1 MSRPVPAV
9 LAEYPFHYPIEVR
22 FRDLDALGHVNNAV
36 YATYCESARIAYYQ
50 RLVGGS
56 LDRLG
61 IILAEQTIRYKAPA
75 HFGDEL
81 LVGVRVGR
89 IGSKSFTME
98 YAIARLGDG
107 ALIATAQSV
116 LVAYDYAAGRSV
128 PVSDEFRARVI
139 EVQGGLH
146 DTS

>member
-1 MSRPVPAV
+1 MSHSVPAV
-9 LAEYPFHYPIEVR
+9 LAEYPFHYRIEVR

-36 YATYCESARIAYYQ
+36 YATYYESARIAYYQ

-61 IILAEQTIRYKAPA
+61 IILAELTISYKAPA

-81 LVGVRVGR
+81 LVGVRVSK
-89 IGSKSFTME
+89 IGGKSFTMD
-98 YAIARLGDG
+98 YAIARVGDG
-107 ALIATAQSV
+107 ALIATGQSV

-128 PVSDEFRARVI
+128 PVSDEFRVRVA
-139 EVQGGLH
+139 EFQGER
-146 DTS
+146 

>member
-1 MSRPVPAV
+1 
-9 LAEYPFHYPIEVR
+9 HYRIEVR

-36 YATYCESARIAYYQ
+36 YATYFESARIAYYQ

-61 IILAEQTIRYKAPA
+61 IILAELTISYKAPA

-81 LVGVRVGR
+81 LVGVRVSK
-89 IGSKSFTME
+89 IGGKSFTMD
-98 YAIARLGDG
+98 YAIARVGDG
-107 ALIATAQSV
+107 ALIATGQSV

-128 PVSDEFRARVI
+128 PVSDEFRARVA
-139 EVQGGLH
+139 EMQGER
-146 DTS
+146 

>member
-1 MSRPVPAV
+1 MNLAVPAV
-9 LAEYPFHYPIEVR
+9 LAEYPFHYRIEVR

-36 YATYCESARIAYYQ
+36 YATYFESARIAYYQ

-61 IILAEQTIRYKAPA
+61 IILAELTISYKAPA

-81 LVGVRVGR
+81 LVGVRVSR
-89 IGSKSFTME
+89 IGSKSFTMD
-98 YAIARLGDG
+98 YAIARVGDG
-107 ALIATAQSV
+107 ALIATGQSV

-128 PVSDEFRARVI
+128 PVSDEFRARVAELQG
-139 EVQGGLH
+139 EVG
-146 DTS
+146 

>member
-1 MSRPVPAV
+1 MNLAVPAV
-9 LAEYPFHYPIEVR
+9 LAEYPFHYRIEVR

-36 YATYCESARIAYYQ
+36 YATYFESARIAYYQ

-61 IILAEQTIRYKAPA
+61 IILAELTISYKAPA

-81 LVGVRVGR
+81 LVGVRVSR
-89 IGSKSFTME
+89 IGGKSFTMD
-98 YAIARLGDG
+98 YAIARVGDG
-107 ALIATAQSV
+107 ALIATGQSV

-128 PVSDEFRARVI
+128 PVSDEFRARVAEFQG
-139 EVQGGLH
+139 EVG
-146 DTS
+146 

>member
-1 MSRPVPAV
+1 MTRPAPAV

-36 YATYCESARIAYYQ
+36 YATYLESARIAYYQ

-61 IILAEQTIRYKAPA
+61 IILAELTIRYKAPA

-81 LVGVRVGR
+81 LVGVRVSR
-89 IGSKSFTME
+89 IGGKSFTMD

-128 PVSDEFRARVI
+128 PVSDEFRARVA
-139 EVQGGLH
+139 ELQGGL
-146 DTS
+146 DMS

>member
-1 MSRPVPAV
+1 MNLSVPAV
-9 LAEYPFHYPIEVR
+9 LAEYPFHYRIEVR

-36 YATYCESARIAYYQ
+36 YATYFESARIAYYQ

-61 IILAEQTIRYKAPA
+61 IILAELTISYKAPA

-81 LVGVRVGR
+81 LVGVRVSR
-89 IGSKSFTME
+89 IGGKSFTMD
-98 YAIARLGDG
+98 YAIARVGDG
-107 ALIATAQSV
+107 ALIATGQSV

-128 PVSDEFRARVI
+128 PVSDEFRARVAELQG
-139 EVQGGLH
+139 EVG
-146 DTS
+146 

>member
-1 MSRPVPAV
+1 MSHAVPAV
-9 LAEYPFHYPIEVR
+9 LAEYPFHYRVEVR

-36 YATYCESARIAYYQ
+36 YATYFESARIAYYQ

-61 IILAEQTIRYKAPA
+61 IILAELTISYKAPA

-81 LVGVRVGR
+81 LVGVRVSK
-89 IGSKSFTME
+89 IGGKSFTMD
-98 YAIARLGDG
+98 YAIARVGDG
-107 ALIATAQSV
+107 ALIATGQSV

-128 PVSDEFRARVI
+128 PVSDEFRARVA
-139 EVQGGLH
+139 EFQGER
-146 DTS
+146 

>member
-1 MSRPVPAV
+1 MTRPVPAV

-36 YATYCESARIAYYQ
+36 YATYLESARIAYYQ

-61 IILAEQTIRYKAPA
+61 IILAELTIRYKAPA

-81 LVGVRVGR
+81 LVGVRVSR
-89 IGSKSFTME
+89 IGGKSFTMD

-128 PVSDEFRARVI
+128 PVSDEFRARI
-139 EVQGGLH
+139 AELQGGL
-146 DTS
+146 DMS

>member
-1 MSRPVPAV
+1 MTRLVPAV

-36 YATYCESARIAYYQ
+36 YATYLESARIAYYQ

-61 IILAEQTIRYKAPA
+61 IILAELTIRYKAPA

-81 LVGVRVGR
+81 LVGVRVSR
-89 IGSKSFTME
+89 IGGKSFTMD

-128 PVSDEFRARVI
+128 PVSDEFRARVA
-139 EVQGGLH
+139 ELQGGL
-146 DTS
+146 DMS

>member
-1 MSRPVPAV
+1 MTRPAPAV

-36 YATYCESARIAYYQ
+36 YATYLESARIAYYQ

-61 IILAEQTIRYKAPA
+61 IILAELTIRYKAPA

-81 LVGVRVGR
+81 LVGVRVSR
-89 IGSKSFTME
+89 IGGKSFTMD

-128 PVSDEFRARVI
+128 PVSDEFRARVA
-139 EVQGGLH
+139 ELQGGLGE
-146 DTS
+146 S

>member
-1 MSRPVPAV
+1 MSHSVPAV
-9 LAEYPFHYPIEVR
+9 LAEYPFHYRIEVR

-36 YATYCESARIAYYQ
+36 YATYFESARIAYYQ

-61 IILAEQTIRYKAPA
+61 IILAELTISYKAPA

-81 LVGVRVGR
+81 LVGVRVSK
-89 IGSKSFTME
+89 IGGKSFTMD
-98 YAIARLGDG
+98 YAIARVGDG
-107 ALIATAQSV
+107 ALIATGQSV

-128 PVSDEFRARVI
+128 PVSDEFRARVA
-139 EVQGGLH
+139 EFQGER
-146 DTS
+146 

>member
-1 MSRPVPAV
+1 MNLSVPAV
-9 LAEYPFHYPIEVR
+9 LAEYPFHYRIEVR

-36 YATYCESARIAYYQ
+36 YATYFESARIAYYQ

-61 IILAEQTIRYKAPA
+61 IILAELTISYKAPA

-81 LVGVRVGR
+81 LVGVRVSR
-89 IGSKSFTME
+89 IGGKSFTMD
-98 YAIARLGDG
+98 YAIARVGDG
-107 ALIATAQSV
+107 ALIATGQSV

-128 PVSDEFRARVI
+128 PVSDEFRARVAEFQG
-139 EVQGGLH
+139 EVG
-146 DTS
+146 

>member
-1 MSRPVPAV
+1 MSHSVPAV
-9 LAEYPFHYPIEVR
+9 LAEYPFHYRIEVR

-36 YATYCESARIAYYQ
+36 YATYFESARIAYYQ

-61 IILAEQTIRYKAPA
+61 IILAELTISYKAPA

-81 LVGVRVGR
+81 LVGVRVGK
-89 IGSKSFTME
+89 IGGKSFTMD
-98 YAIARLGDG
+98 YAIARVGDG
-107 ALIATAQSV
+107 ALIATGQSV

-128 PVSDEFRARVI
+128 PVSDEFRARVA
-139 EVQGGLH
+139 EMQGER
-146 DTS
+146 

>member
-1 MSRPVPAV
+1 MSHSVPAV
-9 LAEYPFHYPIEVR
+9 LAEYPFHYRIEVR

-36 YATYCESARIAYYQ
+36 YATYFESARIAYYQ

-61 IILAEQTIRYKAPA
+61 IILAELTISYKAPA

-81 LVGVRVGR
+81 LVGVRVSK
-89 IGSKSFTME
+89 IGGKSFTMD
-98 YAIARLGDG
+98 YAIARVGDG
-107 ALIATAQSV
+107 ALIATGQSV

-128 PVSDEFRARVI
+128 PVSDEFRARVA
-139 EVQGGLH
+139 
-146 DTS
+146 